1 MKSRIKTTY
10 IDYVFVGGTGRSG
23 TTIIADLLNNH
34 PDIRSSLPIELKF
47 TTNSGGVLDLTFG
60 SQFAPVKE
68 SASIPFYSL
77 RTRRERK
84 LREKERD
91 CQNLK
96 AFEAKIN
103 STWWDIDAPPP
114 HGRGLVSGIS
124 HEVFSHAFNEFKT
137 SFIRNRVKATRRFLD
152 ALIHNQSNNFGEKL
166 WVETTP
172 MNIPNAH
179 RLIQLYPTALFI
191 NMVRDPRDTI
201 ASLLTKD
208 WGPTTPLEGIEWF
221 EKRIRSGHLS
231 LSKVP
236 KDQQLTISIEEL
248 VAQNTAATYH
258 SLLSFLRIEDS
269 NQMADFLREQMKPS
283 AARIGRWRDEITD
296 SEFVPAYEAM
306 IKRLRDDN
314 VAFYS
319 SSN

>member
-1 MKSRIKTTY
+1 MKSRIKTTP

-60 SQFAPVKE
+60 SQFAPVKKPT
-68 SASIPFYSL
+68 SIPFYSL
-77 RTRRERK
+77 RTRRER
-84 LREKERD
+84 RVRDQEKDR
-91 CQNLK
+91 QNLQ
-96 AFEAKIN
+96 AFVEKID
-103 STWWDIDAPPP
+103 STWWEIDAPPP

-124 HEVFSHAFNEFKT
+124 RSMYETIFNQF
-137 SFIRNRVKATRRFLD
+137 RVDFRRDRVNATRSFLD
-152 ALIHNQSNNFGEKL
+152 SMISNQSNNGGEQI
-166 WVETTP
+166 WIDTTP

-179 RLIQLYPTALFI
+179 RLIKLFPNARFI

-201 ASLLTKD
+201 ASLLTMH
-208 WGPTTPLEGIEWF
+208 WGPTTPLQGVEWY
-221 EKRIRSGHLS
+221 EKRIRAGHAS
-231 LSKVP
+231 LSRIP
-236 KDQQLTISIEEL
+236 QDQQLTISIEEL
-248 VAQNTAATYH
+248 IIHEPESTYN
-258 SLLSFLRIEDS
+258 SLLSFLDIKDS
-269 NQMADFLREQMKPS
+269 PLMADFFKEDMKP
-283 AARIGRWRDEITD
+283 AAVRLSRWRDEITD
-296 SEFVPAYEAM
+296 SEFIPAYDAM